1 MKSNAPLL
9 SSGRQPKMKSTDG
22 GPCMSIDISSQP
34 AASAALFATSLDLA
48 ERFGD
53 IPLYRIRFTPPPGE
67 ATDEDVLA
75 INDHEGRLFELVD
88 GTLVEK
94 AMGSYESLIAG
105 KLITRFNV
113 YLEAHPR
120 VGIALPPDGFLR
132 LRVKLIRIP
141 DVSFIAREQLQKGKF
156 PRRGIATMA
165 PTIAVEVISE
175 SNTKREM
182 EGKLDEYFQYGA
194 KEVWYIYP
202 DTKTLLRYTA
212 RHEVQTLTGQDTLVT
227 PVLPG
232 FVCPLA
238 PLFAHPDDDDWAAE
252 AGSSS

>member
-1 MKSNAPLL
+1 
-9 SSGRQPKMKSTDG
+9 
-22 GPCMSIDISSQP
+22 MSIDILVP
-34 AASAALFATSLDLA
+34 ATDSTQQFANSLDLA
-48 ERFGD
+48 ARFGD
-53 IPLYRIRFTPPPGE
+53 IPLNRIRFTPPPGE

-105 KLITRFNV
+105 YLLTELNV
-113 YLEAHPR
+113 YLRSHR
-120 VGIALPPDGFLR
+120 LGIALPPDGFLR

-156 PRRGIATMA
+156 PRHGIATMA

-175 SNTKREM
+175 SNTRREM
-182 EGKLDEYFQYGA
+182 EGKLDEYFQHGA

-202 DTKTLLRYTA
+202 DTKTLLRYNA
-212 RHEVQTLTGQDTLVT
+212 RHQIETLTERDTLTT

-232 FVCPLA
+232 FACPLET
-238 PLFAHPDDDDWAAE
+238 LFAHPDDENWPADEVGAP
-252 AGSSS
+252 

>member
-1 MKSNAPLL
+1 
-9 SSGRQPKMKSTDG
+9 
-22 GPCMSIDISSQP
+22 MSIDSSLPLPIEQP
-34 AASAALFATSLDLA
+34 QFATPFDLA

-53 IPLYRIRFTPPPGE
+53 IPLSRIRFTPPPGE
-67 ATDEDVLA
+67 ATEEDVLA

-105 KLITRFNV
+105 
-113 YLEAHPR
+113 YLLTELNIYLKSHR
-120 VGIALPPDGFLR
+120 IGIALPPDGFLR
-132 LRVKLIRIP
+132 LGVKLIRIP
-141 DVSFIAREQLQKGKF
+141 DISFIAREALQKGKF

-182 EGKLDEYFQYGA
+182 EGKLDEYFQFGA

-202 DTKTLLRYTA
+202 DTKTLLQYTA
-212 RHEVQTLTGQDTLVT
+212 RHEMRTLTEQETLVT

-232 FVCPLA
+232 FACPLA
-238 PLFAHPDDDDWAAE
+238 PLFAHPDDESWATDE
-252 AGSSS
+252 TGSP